1 MEAIKIGSLVVVRG
15 APFGFT
21 KRPAY
26 ALHLGDISCV
36 IDISR
41 IPDDE
46 GAGVLCCLLSDN
58 YFYSMDV
65 LDTTTPVAPAVAP
78 VDYFHAVEP
87 PTPTEVPKACNVT
100 RPSHY
105 NQGKIE
111 CLDAMVE
118 AFGGDAVR
126 TYARI
131 NAFKY
136 LWRSEYKNGDEDL
149 KKAIFYLTLASGTD
163 PRRGS

>member
-1 MEAIKIGSLVVVRG
+1 VETLKIGSVVVVRG

-26 ALHLGDISCV
+26 ACHLGDLSTV
-36 IDISR
+36 VNIDR

-46 GAGVLCCLLSDN
+46 GAGVLCYCLTDH
-58 YFYSMDV
+58 YFYAGDV
-65 LDTTTPVAPAVAP
+65 LEVATERESKKSVPVATPTPAV
-78 VDYFHAVEP
+78 
-87 PTPTEVPKACNVT
+87 CNVT

-111 CLDAMVE
+111 CIDAMLE
-118 AFGGDAVR
+118 AFGQDAVR

-136 LWRSEYKNGDEDL
+136 IWRSEYKNGDEDL

-163 PRRGS
+163 PRKES